1 MSRAPQRPADTL
13 GAFVPHTP
21 PPIAGAVHGPLAGLG
36 FVVKDLFDIEGH
48 VTGVGSPDWL
58 AAHGPATATSPLVTR
73 LLAAGADF
81 LAKTVCDE
89 FFYSVA
95 GENAHYGTP
104 NNVRAPGRIPGGSSS
119 GSAAA
124 VAGGLADFALG
135 SDTGGSVRVPAAFC
149 GLFGLRPTHGRV
161 SLEHAFAMAP
171 SFDTAGWFTRDA
183 GLARRLGGIL
193 LDGPASPTPV
203 TRVCIARDAFEV
215 ADGAVAARLLAFVE
229 HRRARFGALEE
240 VTLAP
245 TGLDGWRD
253 CMRLCQGFEVWREL
267 GAWVTAHRP
276 ALGPGIRE
284 RMTLASEIDAS
295 TYARAAAVR
304 EEVCAEIETRLPPG
318 MLVLLPSAPCIAPPR
333 GLDASAAEDFRRRT
347 MQLTCTAGLSR
358 RPQLSVP
365 AGEVEGCPV
374 GLSLLGWQGSDE
386 VLLELALGLD

>member
-21 PPIAGAVHGPLAGLG
+21 PPMAGAAQGPLAGSS

-58 AAHGPATATSPLVTR
+58 AAHGPAHASSPLVMR

-104 NNVRAPGRIPGGSSS
+104 TNVRAPGRIPGGSSS

-183 GLARRLGGIL
+183 GLARRVGEIL
-193 LDGPASPTPV
+193 LDGPSSAAPIA
-203 TRVCIARDAFEV
+203 RVCIARDAFEV
-215 ADGAVAARLLAFVE
+215 AEAPVGARLLAFIE
-229 HRRARFGALEE
+229 QHRACFGNLDEIA
-240 VTLAP
+240 LAP
-245 TGLDGWRD
+245 SGLDGWRD

-267 GAWVTAHRP
+267 GDWVTTHRP

-284 RMTLASEIDAS
+284 RMTLASEIDAA
-295 TYARAAAVR
+295 TYAKAAALR
-304 EEVCAEIETRLPPG
+304 EDVCADLEARLPPG
-318 MLVLLPSAPCIAPPR
+318 TLVLLPSAPCIAPPR
-333 GLDASAAEDFRRRT
+333 GLEAAAAEDFRRRT
-347 MQLTCTAGLSR
+347 MQLTCTAGLAG

-374 GLSLLGWQGSDE
+374 GLSLLGWRGSDE
-386 VLLELALGLD
+386 LLLELALGLD